1 MMKIL
6 SLSCPYVFPPVENK
20 EKKDLEEMITA

>member
-6 SLSCPYVFPPVENK
+6 SLSCPYVSPPVEKK
-20 EKKDLEEMITA
+20 EKKDLEEMITG